1 MTTAT
6 ELTPEL
12 IEQVRKLSLR
22 SREELFD
29 LTEPEETDAAREAW
43 RAELARRVEDYQ
55 NGTAISYS
63 LEEVNAYVSDSVLKA
78 REK

>member
-1 MTTAT
+1 MTAT

-29 LTEPEETDAAREAW
+29 MTEPEETDAAREAW
-43 RAELARRVEDYQ
+43 RAELARRVESIRDGSVQ
-55 NGTAISYS
+55 LISYEDS
-63 LEEVNAYVSDSVLKA
+63 LLALERMVDGELGK
-78 REK
+78 